1 MSTFYIMFKPNLLCK
16 DYAPGIP
23 YCFHKVN
30 EGQKNYK
37 PGTIGNY
44 FQFYSKTAVTKSHLR
59 NSNIIE
65 GSV

>member
-1 MSTFYIMFKPNLLCK
+1 MFKPNLLCK

-37 PGTIGNY
+37 PGGNWEL
-44 FQFYSKTAVTKSHLR
+44 FSVLFK
-59 NSNIIE
+59 NSCNQKPPQE
-65 GSV
+65 LKYY